1 MTENARVGFVQRLRG
16 CASVSRSWVRPMWI
30 RLAVVNTLAAVM
42 VALMFMIVGGR
53 RSFGSEL
60 MTSLIF
66 SHTIGGLAGLVV
78 PRVAHRLAW
87 DRGRRAWV
95 VLTVTLLVI
104 AVVGCVLASL
114 IIVGVG
120 LVPVSALPGLLGVSL
135 RISALITLG
144 FGGGMMAYEVM
155 RVRLE
160 ATTAELRAKELERE
174 RAEKLAAEARLASLE
189 SRLHPHFLF
198 NTLNAISALIP
209 EDPARAEQLVEQ
221 LAALLRFS
229 LDAGER
235 HTVPLGT
242 ELAIVRAY
250 LGIEQARLGDRL
262 RCAVEVADGL
272 HTCEVPP
279 LALHTVVQNSVKHVA
294 AARSGATEIR
304 IGAEMQNGR
313 LRLGVWD
320 AGPWFSLDTV
330 PPGHGLDTLRAR
342 LDALYRGEGRLEVE
356 RVDGGKVVSISLP
369 LSRRGTSPRPT
380 GA

>member
-1 MTENARVGFVQRLRG
+1 MKEDARAG
-16 CASVSRSWVRPMWI
+16 PMWI
-30 RLAVVNTLAAVM
+30 RIAVVNTLAAVM
-42 VALMFMIVGGR
+42 VAVMLMAVGGR
-53 RSFGSEL
+53 RSFVSEL

-78 PRVAHRLAW
+78 PRVARRLAW

-95 VLTVTLLVI
+95 VLTLTLLVL

-120 LVPVSALPGLLGVSL
+120 LVPISALPALLGVSL

-155 RVRLE
+155 RARLE
-160 ATTAELRAKELERE
+160 ATTTELRAKELERE

-235 HTVPLGT
+235 HTVPLGA

-262 RCAVEVADGL
+262 RCAIEVADGL
-272 HTCEVPP
+272 EACEVPP

-304 IGAEMQNGR
+304 VHGEAHDGR
-313 LRLGVWD
+313 LRLEVWD
-320 AGPWFSLDTV
+320 AGAWFSLETV
-330 PPGHGLDTLRAR
+330 PAGHGLDTLRAR
-342 LDALYRGEGRLEVE
+342 LDVLYRGAGRLEVE
-356 RVDGGKVVSISLP
+356 RVDGGKIVSISLP
-369 LSRRGTSPRPT
+369 LRRPD
-380 GA
+380 

>member
-1 MTENARVGFVQRLRG
+1 MAAMKEDARVGLVQRLRG
-16 CASVSRSWVRPMWI
+16 CASVSRPWIRPMWI
-30 RLAVVNTLAAVM
+30 RIAVVNTLAAVM
-42 VALMFMIVGGR
+42 VAVMFMAVGGR
-53 RSFGSEL
+53 RSFVSEL

-78 PRVAHRLAW
+78 PRVAQRLAW

-95 VLTVTLLVI
+95 LLTLTLLVI
-104 AVVGCVLASL
+104 AVVGCVLASF
-114 IIVGVG
+114 IIVGLG
-120 LVPVSALPGLLGVSL
+120 LVPVSALPALLGVSL

-155 RVRLE
+155 RARLE

-235 HTVPLGT
+235 HTVPLGA

-262 RCAVEVADGL
+262 RCAIDVADGL

-279 LALHTVVQNSVKHVA
+279 LALHTIVQNSVKHVA

-304 IGAEMQNGR
+304 VGAETQNGR

-320 AGPWFSLDTV
+320 AGPWFPLDTV

-342 LDALYRGEGRLEVE
+342 LDVLYRGEGRLEVE

-369 LSRRGTSPRPT
+369 LRRSD
-380 GA
+380 

>member
-1 MTENARVGFVQRLRG
+1 MREDARVGFVQRLRG
-16 CASVSRSWVRPMWI
+16 CASISRPWIRPMWI
-30 RLAVVNTLAAVM
+30 RIAVVNTLAALM
-42 VALMFMIVGGR
+42 VAIMFMAIGGR
-53 RSFGSEL
+53 RSFVSEL

-78 PRVAHRLAW
+78 PLVAHRLAW

-95 VLTVTLLVI
+95 VLTLTLLVI
-104 AVVGCVLASL
+104 ALVGCLLASL
-114 IIVGVG
+114 VIVGVG
-120 LVPVSALPGLLGVSL
+120 LVPPAALPALLGVSL

-144 FGGGMMAYEVM
+144 FGGGITAYEVM
-155 RVRLE
+155 RARLE
-160 ATTAELRAKELERE
+160 ATTTELRAKELERE

-262 RCAVEVADGL
+262 CCAVDVAEGL

-294 AARSGATEIR
+294 AARTGATEIR
-304 IGAEMQNGR
+304 IGAETRNGR

-330 PPGHGLDTLRAR
+330 PSGHGLDTLRAR
-342 LDALYRGEGRLEVE
+342 LDVLYRGEGRLEVE

-369 LSRRGTSPRPT
+369 LGTPRP
-380 GA
+380 